1 MLSNIFIGI
10 ALVSVAWGIVSSIV
24 IASYL
29 SRRGRKI
36 NLLFFRIL
44 MLKYIH
50 EYHEITLQENGKPG
64 AWFYSYIVSM
74 NLALV
79 TALIGLALR

>member
-50 EYHEITLQENGKPG
+50 EYHEITLQEDGKPG